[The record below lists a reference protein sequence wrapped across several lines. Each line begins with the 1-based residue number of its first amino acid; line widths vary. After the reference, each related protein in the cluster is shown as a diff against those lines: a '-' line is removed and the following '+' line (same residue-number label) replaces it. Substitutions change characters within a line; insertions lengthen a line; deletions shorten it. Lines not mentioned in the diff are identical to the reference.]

1 MDCSLPGSSVHELL
15 QERILEWL
23 PFLSPGDLP
32 TQGSNLGLLH
42 CRQILYR
49 LSPQGSCVQVGPQAV
64 LCDGGGVMAVLPSGE
79 APALSAAVLVPRLG
93 STAGWCSGLGSG
105 AAQYHCSGSL
115 VLWGQRLCPTT
126 GQSCWLGFLSEWD
139 CRMGCFVAVQGL
151 WLGFMLRWDWKLGS
165 AIGEKLE
172 ICFPTWAGL

>member
-23 PFLSPGDLP
+23 PFISPGDLP

-93 STAGWCSGLGSG
+93 STAG
-105 AAQYHCSGSL
+105 
-115 VLWGQRLCPTT
+115 
-126 GQSCWLGFLSEWD
+126 
-139 CRMGCFVAVQGL
+139 
-151 WLGFMLRWDWKLGS
+151 
-165 AIGEKLE
+165 
-172 ICFPTWAGL
+172 

>member
-1 MDCSLPGSSVHELL
+1 M
-15 QERILEWL
+15 EWL

-42 CRQILYR
+42 CRQILYH

-93 STAGWCSGLGSG
+93 STAG
-105 AAQYHCSGSL
+105 
-115 VLWGQRLCPTT
+115 
-126 GQSCWLGFLSEWD
+126 
-139 CRMGCFVAVQGL
+139 
-151 WLGFMLRWDWKLGS
+151 
-165 AIGEKLE
+165 
-172 ICFPTWAGL
+172 